1 MRRPKTA
8 GNALPR
14 GGGALARASQF
25 ALSRGLPPPAT
36 GQAPAEP
43 APPAKKK
50 PAAKAKA
57 ATKAPPAKPRIKR

>member
-1 MRRPKTA
+1 MRRSKTA
-8 GNALPR
+8 GKALPQ

-36 GQAPAEP
+36 GQTAAEP

-50 PAAKAKA
+50 PAVKAKA
-57 ATKAPPAKPRIKR
+57 AAKTPPTKPRVKR

>member
-1 MRRPKTA
+1 MRRPKT
-8 GNALPR
+8 GSDALPR

-25 ALSRGLPPPAT
+25 ALSRGLPPPVT

-50 PAAKAKA
+50 PGTKAKA
-57 ATKAPPAKPRIKR
+57 AAKAAQTKQRAKR